1 MAHRAV
7 QARCWRAVR
16 DGDVEYLRLSAPED
30 WVVAN
35 ADSAVEL
42 ARAQGHL
49 GLAEYV
55 RGSKARSLMADTSAA
70 QFDEQLRE
78 SVLQAR
84 QSAKASA
91 SEMVGAGLQG
101 SLVGDTDGG
110 RTTIDPLPW
119 IHCGACFAPSQRVT

>member
-1 MAHRAV
+1 M
-7 QARCWRAVR
+7 
-16 DGDVEYLRLSAPED
+16 ET
-30 WVVAN
+30 
-35 ADSAVEL
+35 
-42 ARAQGHL
+42 AQSSLHEGHTAIS
-49 GLAEYV
+49 GWPSIEV
-55 RGSKARSLMADTSAA
+55 RGARGLEGALFDGGSLMADTSAA

-91 SEMVGAGLQG
+91 SELVGAGLQLG
-101 SLVGDTDGG
+101 STLVGDTDGG